1 MARKKS
7 GNLTDAELRLMDILW
22 EKGSATVNEVME
34 ALPQDPPLAY
44 NTVLTTLRILEQKG
58 YVGHTKNSRAF
69 VFEPLLDHRQASDKA
84 LSDVLTRFFQNSPK
98 MLVLRLL
105 EEQKL
110 DSQELERLKRMID
123 ESMVEKS
130 KVEKNKGE

>member
-7 GNLTDAELRLMDILW
+7 GNLTDAELRLMDVLW
-22 EKGSATVNEVME
+22 DRGSATVNDVME

-58 YVGHTKNSRAF
+58 YVRHTKSSRAF
-69 VFEPLLDHRQASDKA
+69 VFEPVLDHRQASSKA
-84 LSDVLTRFFQNSPK
+84 LRDVLARFFQNSPK

-110 DSQELERLKRMID
+110 DSRQLERLKRMIE
-123 ESMVEKS
+123 ESMTE
-130 KVEKNKGE
+130 ENKGR